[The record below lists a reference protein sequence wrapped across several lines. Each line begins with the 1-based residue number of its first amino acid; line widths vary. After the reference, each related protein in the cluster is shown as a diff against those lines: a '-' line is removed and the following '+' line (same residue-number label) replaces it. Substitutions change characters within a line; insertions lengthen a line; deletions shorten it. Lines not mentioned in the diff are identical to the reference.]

1 MTWYDTFADD
11 EQKSVEELQRKGITG
26 KPTVQKE
33 VGIFDGAISSPFRG
47 MAIGLN
53 KVGDAISAPI
63 DAVVDR
69 VSYSLKDVSTNEF
82 IEPYEEFKA
91 KREKARDNLVYGAI
105 ADLEDKDNTGIVG
118 NIGVGVGDYLWRGAL
133 GVATGGTL
141 GAATLTG
148 GSTGNYVYTDLTRKG
163 VDENTAL
170 KVAGVNAVGD
180 AIGTALPIGYGFKGS
195 GGLVADA
202 ALSVGGATG
211 LNTGMQYASEQ
222 LLKSNGYDKQ
232 AKQYEVT
239 GESVA
244 TDLLINSLM
253 FGGARYLGSRQNKL
267 DQDVDAEIN
276 QLNSDDIETRN
287 DQITD
292 ALVRNSFEFEDTTLP
307 VKTTDPVQQNKHYQ
321 NLDVA
326 TEQILKGQ
334 PVSVPN
340 TVQGEPRRNT
350 IDYATSSLPTN
361 AKQIAL
367 RAKQDGID
375 PSVALTISH
384 IETGGKFNHTAQPP
398 IGKDGKRLS
407 SAYGLFQV
415 LDDTWKNLGGKDKNS
430 VDEQIRIGLKHI
442 KQANNYIRKNL
453 GRDPVAHEQY
463 LGHLLGPGGAVKV
476 LKADPNRPL
485 IDVVRSYDAKN
496 ANAIVK
502 NNGMSGMTVGEAINK
517 WRNKWNQLS
526 SRYGGETSTAYGM
539 DGSSYDFAYEVKDW
553 TDLVA
558 SNDQLY
564 GVNPLYPSELQ
575 PRDRTREA
583 SRQQIERMADDL
595 KPELLGESPMLSNG
609 APIIGPDNVV
619 ESGNGRTLA
628 IGRAYDNGR
637 ADAYREFVQNWANS
651 RGMDISGLNQPV
663 LVRTRLSD
671 VDRVAFSRLA
681 NESDV
686 AQFSATERAMS
697 DVDRLP
703 DSTLLKINN
712 DGSINIDGSMD
723 YVRSFVDQ
731 LPQSERGSVI
741 TSDGRLSQ
749 EGKRRI
755 ESAIVQRAYGDS
767 NLVTRLSENL
777 DDDSKNVLNALLRAA
792 PQLSQLNDLVKQGG
806 RFENTISQDLAQAA
820 QKLTDLK
827 ANGLQ
832 VRDYLNQGQ
841 LIDDGLSDGARRFLE
856 VFDNNRK
863 SAKAISESINSEIQA
878 IENMGDPRQGSLFG
892 ETPEEQAALDVIF
905 SNPDQP
911 IAVSRINSMGEPEEF
926 TMTLRDYH
934 AELEAEIKQS
944 EQDILAAQTAL
955 NCALQFGAA

>member
-1 MTWYDTFADD
+1 
-11 EQKSVEELQRKGITG
+11 
-26 KPTVQKE
+26 
-33 VGIFDGAISSPFRG
+33 AISSPFRG

-91 KREKARDNLVYGAI
+91 KREKARDNLVYGTI

-180 AIGTALPIGYGFKGS
+180 AIGTALPISYGFKGT

-211 LNTGMQYASEQ
+211 LNTGMQYTSEQ

-253 FGGARYLGSRQNKL
+253 FGGARYLGSRQNQL

-276 QLNSDDIETRN
+276 QLNSDDFETRN
-287 DQITD
+287 DALND
-292 ALVRNSFEFEDTTLP
+292 ALVKNSFEFEDTTLP
-307 VKTTDPVQQNKHYQ
+307 VQTTDPVQQNKHYQ
-321 NLDVA
+321 NLDAA

-340 TVQGEPRRNT
+340 TVDRGNIDIAPSEYKTIRYDDPRLDAVLERK
-350 IDYATSSLPTN
+350 ATSMNMSWAIPL
-361 AKQIAL
+361 L
-367 RAKQDGID
+367 
-375 PSVALTISH
+375 
-384 IETGGKFNHTAQPP
+384 
-398 IGKDGKRLS
+398 
-407 SAYGLFQV
+407 
-415 LDDTWKNLGGKDKNS
+415 
-430 VDEQIRIGLKHI
+430 
-442 KQANNYIRKNL
+442 QAIRK
-453 GRDPVAHEQY
+453 
-463 LGHLLGPGGAVKV
+463 
-476 LKADPNRPL
+476 
-485 IDVVRSYDAKN
+485 
-496 ANAIVK
+496 
-502 NNGMSGMTVGEAINK
+502 
-517 WRNKWNQLS
+517 
-526 SRYGGETSTAYGM
+526 GGERSHNWQVSPKGAKSIMQIMPDTQKGLERNSGKKFDINNPSDATEMALLLVKEISETYKTKDPKVIAAHYNGGFKNGKAMQKAGKPVSDETIKYVNNISNYLQNNNRSVAYGM

-595 KPELLGESPMLSNG
+595 KPELLGESYKLSDG

-806 RFENTISQDLAQAA
+806 RFENSISQDLAQAA

-863 SAKAISESINSEIQA
+863 SAKAISEAINSEIQA

-892 ETPEEQAALDVIF
+892 ETPEEKAALDVIF

-955 NCALQFGAA
+955 NCALQFGN

>member
-1 MTWYDTFADD
+1 MSNWLSDLSSENQQDFEKLNSQGLQHPDTRPN
-11 EQKSVEELQRKGITG
+11 EPGV
-26 KPTVQKE
+26 
-33 VGIFDGAISSPFRG
+33 FDGAISSPFRG

-91 KREKARDNLVYGAI
+91 KREKARDNLVYGTI

-118 NIGVGVGDYLWRGAL
+118 NIGVGIGDYLWRGAL

-476 LKADPNRPL
+476 LKADPSRPL

-496 ANAIVK
+496 ADAIVK

-539 DGSSYDFAYEVKDW
+539 DGSIYDFVYEVKDW

-583 SRQQIERMADDL
+583 SRQQIERMADNL
-595 KPELLGESPMLSNG
+595 KPELLGESYKLSDG

-671 VDRVAFSRLA
+671 VDRVAFARLA

-863 SAKAISESINSEIQA
+863 SAKAISESINSEIQT

-892 ETPEEQAALDVIF
+892 ETPEEQAA
-905 SNPDQP
+905 
-911 IAVSRINSMGEPEEF
+911 
-926 TMTLRDYH
+926 
-934 AELEAEIKQS
+934 
-944 EQDILAAQTAL
+944 
-955 NCALQFGAA
+955 

>member
-1 MTWYDTFADD
+1 MSWYDTFADD
-11 EQKSVEELQRKGITG
+11 EQKSVEELQSKGITG
-26 KPTVQKE
+26 KRTVQDE
-33 VGIFDGAISSPFRG
+33 VGIFDGAITSPFRG
-47 MAIGLN
+47 MAVGLN

-82 IEPYEEFKA
+82 IEPYEEYKA

-105 ADLEDKDNTGIVG
+105 DKLEDKDNTGVVG
-118 NIGVGVGDYLWRGAL
+118 RFGVGAGDYLWRGAL
-133 GVATGGTL
+133 GAATGGTL

-148 GSTGNYVYTDLTRKG
+148 GSTGNYIYTDLTRKG

-170 KVAGVNAVGD
+170 QVAGVNAVGD
-180 AIGTALPIGYGFKGS
+180 AIGTALPMSYGFRGT
-195 GGLVADA
+195 GGLVGDA
-202 ALSVGGATG
+202 ALSVGGATV
-211 LNTGMQYASEQ
+211 LNTGVQYTSNQ
-222 LLKSNGYDKQ
+222 ILKAAGNEKE
-232 AKQYEVT
+232 AKQFEVT

-244 TDLLINSLM
+244 TDLALNALL
-253 FGGARYLGSRQNKL
+253 FGGARYLGSRQNQL

-276 QLNSDDIETRN
+276 QLNADDIETRN
-287 DQITD
+287 DQINDT
-292 ALVRNSFEFEDTTLP
+292 LVKNSFEFEDTTLP
-307 VKTTDPVQQNKHYQ
+307 VRTTDPVQQNKHYQ
-321 NLDVA
+321 NLDAA
-326 TEQILKGQ
+326 TDQILKGQ
-334 PVSVPN
+334 TVSVPN
-340 TVQGEPRRNT
+340 TVQGEARKAT
-350 IDYATSSLPTN
+350 FDYANSSLPTN

-367 RAKQDGID
+367 RAKQDGVD
-375 PSVALTISH
+375 PSIALTISH
-384 IETGGKFNHTAQPP
+384 IETGGKFSHTAKNPT
-398 IGKDGKRLS
+398 S

-415 LDDTWKNLGGKDKNS
+415 LDDSWKNLGGKDKNNI
-430 VDEQIRIGLKHI
+430 DEQIRIGLKHI
-442 KQANNYIRKNL
+442 KQANSYIRKSL
-453 GRDPVAHEQY
+453 GREPVAHEQY

-476 LKADPNRPL
+476 LEADPNRPL
-485 IDVVRSYDAKN
+485 IDVVRSYDSKN

-502 NNGMSGMTVGEAINK
+502 NNGMSGMTVGQAINK

-526 SRYGGETSTAYGM
+526 SRYGEPSTAYGM

-553 TDLVA
+553 ADLVA
-558 SNDQLY
+558 SNDRLY

-595 KPELLGESPMLSNG
+595 KPELLGESYKLSDG

-628 IGRAYDNGR
+628 IGRAYENGR
-637 ADAYREFVQNWANS
+637 AEAYRDFIQNWANE

-686 AQFSATERAMS
+686 AQFSATERALS
-697 DVDRLP
+697 DADRLP
-703 DSTLLKINN
+703 DSTLLKINS
-712 DGSINIDGSMD
+712 DGAINIDGSMD
-723 YVRSFVDQ
+723 YIRSFVDQ

-863 SAKAISESINSEIQA
+863 SAKAIGESISSEIQSV
-878 IENMGDPRQGSLFG
+878 ENMGDPRQGSLFG
-892 ETPEEQAALDVIF
+892 ETPEEKAALDVIF

-955 NCALQFGAA
+955 NCALQFG

>member
-91 KREKARDNLVYGAI
+91 KREKARDNLVYGTI

-118 NIGVGVGDYLWRGAL
+118 NIGVGIGDYLWRGAL
-133 GVATGGTL
+133 GVTTGGTL

-222 LLKSNGYDKQ
+222 LLKSKGYDKQ

-253 FGGARYLGSRQNKL
+253 FGGARYLGSRQNQL

-276 QLNSDDIETRN
+276 QLNSDDFETRN
-287 DQITD
+287 DALND
-292 ALVRNSFEFEDTTLP
+292 ALVKNSFEFEDTTLP
-307 VKTTDPVQQNKHYQ
+307 VQTTDPVQQNKHYQ

-340 TVQGEPRRNT
+340 TVDRGNIDIAPSEYKTIRYDDPRLDAVLERK
-350 IDYATSSLPTN
+350 ATSMNMSWAIPL
-361 AKQIAL
+361 L
-367 RAKQDGID
+367 
-375 PSVALTISH
+375 
-384 IETGGKFNHTAQPP
+384 
-398 IGKDGKRLS
+398 
-407 SAYGLFQV
+407 
-415 LDDTWKNLGGKDKNS
+415 
-430 VDEQIRIGLKHI
+430 
-442 KQANNYIRKNL
+442 QAIRK
-453 GRDPVAHEQY
+453 
-463 LGHLLGPGGAVKV
+463 
-476 LKADPNRPL
+476 
-485 IDVVRSYDAKN
+485 
-496 ANAIVK
+496 
-502 NNGMSGMTVGEAINK
+502 
-517 WRNKWNQLS
+517 
-526 SRYGGETSTAYGM
+526 GGERSHNWQVSPKGAKSIMQIMPDTQKGLERNSGKKFDINNPSDATEMALLLVKEISETYKTKDPKVIAAHYNGGFKNGKAMQKAGKPVSDETIKYVNNISNYLQNNNRSVAYGM

-595 KPELLGESPMLSNG
+595 KPELLGESYKLSDG

-686 AQFSATERAMS
+686 AQFSATERALS

-723 YVRSFVDQ
+723 YIRSFVDQ

-755 ESAIVQRAYGDS
+755 ESAIAQRAYGDS

-863 SAKAISESINSEIQA
+863 SAKAISEAINSEIQA

-892 ETPEEQAALDVIF
+892 ETPEEKAALNVIF

-911 IAVSRINSMGEPEEF
+911 IAVSRINSKGEPEEF

-955 NCALQFGAA
+955 NCALQFGN

>member
-1 MTWYDTFADD
+1 MSWYDTFADD
-11 EQKSVEELQRKGITG
+11 EQKSVEELQRQGITG

-47 MAIGLN
+47 AAIGLN
-53 KVGDAISAPI
+53 KVGDALSAPI

-82 IEPYEEFKA
+82 IEPYEEYKA
-91 KREKARDNLVYGAI
+91 KREKARDNLVYGTI
-105 ADLEDKDNTGIVG
+105 DKLEDKENTGVVG
-118 NIGVGVGDYLWRGAL
+118 RFGVGAGDYLWRGAL

-141 GAATLTG
+141 GVATLTG
-148 GSTGNYVYTDLTRKG
+148 GSTGNFVYTDLTRKG

-170 KVAGVNAVGD
+170 QVAGVNAIGD
-180 AIGTALPIGYGFKGS
+180 AVGTALPIGYGFKGA
-195 GGLVADA
+195 GGLVGDA
-202 ALSVGGATG
+202 ALSIGGATG

-222 LLKSNGYDKQ
+222 ILKSEGYDKQ

-239 GESVA
+239 GESIA
-244 TDLLINSLM
+244 TDLALNALM

-267 DQDVDAEIN
+267 DQDIDTEIN
-276 QLNSDDIETRN
+276 QLNADDFEARN
-287 DQITD
+287 DAINDT
-292 ALVRNSFEFEDTTLP
+292 LVKNSFEFEDTTLP
-307 VKTTDPVQQNKHYQ
+307 VRTTDPVQQNNHYQ
-321 NLDVA
+321 NLDAA
-326 TEQILKGQ
+326 TDQILKGQ
-334 PVSVPN
+334 TVSVPSK
-340 TVQGEPRRNT
+340 VQGEARKT
-350 IDYATSSLPTN
+350 TFDYANSSLPTN

-367 RAKQDGID
+367 RAKQDGVD

-384 IETGGKFNHTAQPP
+384 IETGGKFSHTAKNPT
-398 IGKDGKRLS
+398 S

-415 LDDTWKNLGGKDKNS
+415 LDDSWKNLGGKDRNN

-442 KQANNYIRKNL
+442 KQANSYIRKNL
-453 GRDPVAHEQY
+453 GREPVAHEQY

-476 LKADPNRPL
+476 LKSDPNQPL
-485 IDVVRSYDAKN
+485 IDVVRSYDKKN
-496 ANAIVK
+496 ADAIVK
-502 NNGMSGMTVGEAINK
+502 NNGMAGMTVGQAINK

-526 SRYGGETSTAYGM
+526 SRYGEASSAYGM

-553 TDLVA
+553 GDLIA
-558 SNDQLY
+558 SNDRLY

-595 KPELLGESPMLSNG
+595 KPELLGESYKLSDG
-609 APIIGPDNVV
+609 APIIGPDNIV

-628 IGRAYDNGR
+628 IGRAYENGR
-637 ADAYREFVQNWANS
+637 ASAYQDFVNNWANQ
-651 RGMDISGLNQPV
+651 RGMDITGMKQPV

-671 VDRVAFSRLA
+671 VDRVQFARLA

-697 DVDRLP
+697 DSDRLP
-703 DSTLLKINN
+703 DSTLLKINS

-741 TSDGRLSQ
+741 TGDGRLSQ
-749 EGKRRI
+749 EGRRRI

-806 RFENTISQDLAQAA
+806 RFENSISKDLAQAA
-820 QKLTDLK
+820 QKLSDIK
-827 ANGLQ
+827 ANGQ
-832 VRDYLNQGQ
+832 TVRDYLDQGQ

-863 SAKAISESINSEIQA
+863 SAKAIGESISSEIQT
-878 IENMGDPRQGSLFG
+878 IESMGDPRQGSLFG
-892 ETPEEQAALDVIF
+892 DTPEGQAALDVIF

-911 IAVSRINSMGEPEEF
+911 IAVNRINSLGEPEEF

-934 AELEAEIKQS
+934 AELEAEIKQADM
-944 EQDILAAQTAL
+944 DILATQTAL
-955 NCALQFGAA
+955 NCALQFG

>member
-1 MTWYDTFADD
+1 MSNWLSDLSSENQQDFEKLNSQGLQHPDTRPNDPG
-11 EQKSVEELQRKGITG
+11 V
-26 KPTVQKE
+26 
-33 VGIFDGAISSPFRG
+33 FDGAISSPFRG

-91 KREKARDNLVYGAI
+91 KREKARDNLVYGTI

-133 GVATGGTL
+133 GVATSGTL

-180 AIGTALPIGYGFKGS
+180 AVGTALPISYGFKGS

-202 ALSVGGATG
+202 TLSVGGATG

-222 LLKSNGYDKQ
+222 ILKSKGYDKQ

-287 DQITD
+287 DQVND

-307 VKTTDPVQQNKHYQ
+307 VQTTDPVQQNKHYQ
-321 NLDVA
+321 NLDAA

-340 TVQGEPRRNT
+340 TVARGNIDIAPSEFKTIRYDDPRLDAVLERK
-350 IDYATSSLPTN
+350 ATSMNMSWAIPL
-361 AKQIAL
+361 L
-367 RAKQDGID
+367 
-375 PSVALTISH
+375 
-384 IETGGKFNHTAQPP
+384 
-398 IGKDGKRLS
+398 
-407 SAYGLFQV
+407 
-415 LDDTWKNLGGKDKNS
+415 
-430 VDEQIRIGLKHI
+430 
-442 KQANNYIRKNL
+442 QAIRK
-453 GRDPVAHEQY
+453 
-463 LGHLLGPGGAVKV
+463 
-476 LKADPNRPL
+476 
-485 IDVVRSYDAKN
+485 
-496 ANAIVK
+496 
-502 NNGMSGMTVGEAINK
+502 
-517 WRNKWNQLS
+517 
-526 SRYGGETSTAYGM
+526 GGERSHNWQVSPKGAKSIMQIMPDTQKGLERNSGKKFDINNPSDATEMALLLVKEISDTYKTKDPKVIAAHYNGGFKNGKAMQNTGKPVSDETIKYVNNISNYLQNNNRSVAYGM

-553 TDLVA
+553 ADLVA

-651 RGMDISGLNQPV
+651 RGMDISDLNQPV

-892 ETPEEQAALDVIF
+892 ETPEEKAALDVIF

-955 NCALQFGAA
+955 NCALQFG

>member
-1 MTWYDTFADD
+1 MSNWLSDLSSETQQDFEKLNSQGLQHPDTRPN
-11 EQKSVEELQRKGITG
+11 EPGV
-26 KPTVQKE
+26 
-33 VGIFDGAISSPFRG
+33 FDGAISSPFRG

-91 KREKARDNLVYGAI
+91 KREKARDNLVYGTI

-118 NIGVGVGDYLWRGAL
+118 NIGVGIGDYLWRGAL

-180 AIGTALPIGYGFKGS
+180 AVGTALPISYGFKGS

-222 LLKSNGYDKQ
+222 LLKSKGYDKQ

-276 QLNSDDIETRN
+276 QLNSDDFETRN
-287 DQITD
+287 DALND
-292 ALVRNSFEFEDTTLP
+292 ALVKNSFEFEDTTLP
-307 VKTTDPVQQNKHYQ
+307 VRTTDPVQQNKHYQ
-321 NLDVA
+321 NLDAA

-340 TVQGEPRRNT
+340 TVARGNIDIAPSEFKTIRYDDPRLDAVLET
-350 IDYATSSLPTN
+350 KASSMNMSWAIPL
-361 AKQIAL
+361 L
-367 RAKQDGID
+367 
-375 PSVALTISH
+375 
-384 IETGGKFNHTAQPP
+384 
-398 IGKDGKRLS
+398 
-407 SAYGLFQV
+407 
-415 LDDTWKNLGGKDKNS
+415 
-430 VDEQIRIGLKHI
+430 
-442 KQANNYIRKNL
+442 QAIRK
-453 GRDPVAHEQY
+453 
-463 LGHLLGPGGAVKV
+463 
-476 LKADPNRPL
+476 
-485 IDVVRSYDAKN
+485 
-496 ANAIVK
+496 
-502 NNGMSGMTVGEAINK
+502 
-517 WRNKWNQLS
+517 
-526 SRYGGETSTAYGM
+526 GGERSHNWQVSPKGAKSIMQIMPDTQKGLERNSGKKFDINNPSDATEMALLLVKEISDTYKTKDPKVIAAHYNGGFKNGKAMQNTGKPVSDETIKYVNNISNYLQNNNRSVAYGM
-539 DGSSYDFAYEVKDW
+539 DGSSYDFAYEVKDRA
-553 TDLVA
+553 DLVA
-558 SNDQLY
+558 SNDRLY
-564 GVNPLYPSELQ
+564 SVNPLYPSELQ

-595 KPELLGESPMLSNG
+595 KPELLGESYKLSDG

-686 AQFSATERAMS
+686 AQFSATERAMN

-892 ETPEEQAALDVIF
+892 ETTEEKAALNVIF

-955 NCALQFGAA
+955 NCALQFG

>member
-1 MTWYDTFADD
+1 MSNWLSDLSSETQQDFEKTNSQGLQHPDTRPN
-11 EQKSVEELQRKGITG
+11 EPGV
-26 KPTVQKE
+26 
-33 VGIFDGAISSPFRG
+33 FDGAISSPFRG
-47 MAIGLN
+47 MAVGLN
-53 KVGDAISAPI
+53 KVGDVLSTPI

-91 KREKARDNLVYGAI
+91 KREKARDNLVYGTI

-118 NIGVGVGDYLWRGAL
+118 NIGVGIGDYLWRGAL
-133 GVATGGTL
+133 GVATSGTL

-180 AIGTALPIGYGFKGS
+180 AIGTALPIGYGFKGT

-211 LNTGMQYASEQ
+211 LNTGMQYASER

-276 QLNSDDIETRN
+276 QLNADDIETRN
-287 DQITD
+287 DQINDT
-292 ALVRNSFEFEDTTLP
+292 LVRNSFEFEDTTLP
-307 VKTTDPVQQNKHYQ
+307 VRTTDPVQQNKHYQ
-321 NLDVA
+321 NLDAA
-326 TEQILKGQ
+326 TDQILKGQ
-334 PVSVPN
+334 TVSVPN
-340 TVQGEPRRNT
+340 TVQGEARKAT
-350 IDYATSSLPTN
+350 FDYANSSLPTN

-367 RAKQDGID
+367 RAKQDGVD

-384 IETGGKFNHTAQPP
+384 IETGGRFSHTAKNPT
-398 IGKDGKRLS
+398 S

-415 LDDTWKNLGGKDKNS
+415 LDDSWKNLGGKDRNN

-442 KQANNYIRKNL
+442 KQANNYIRKSL
-453 GRDPVAHEQY
+453 GREPVAHEQY

-476 LKADPNRPL
+476 LEADPNRPL
-485 IDVVRSYDAKN
+485 IDVVRSYDSKN

-502 NNGMSGMTVGEAINK
+502 NNGMSGMTVGQAINK

-526 SRYGGETSTAYGM
+526 SRYGEPSTAYGM

-553 TDLVA
+553 ADLVA
-558 SNDQLY
+558 SNDRLY

-583 SRQQIERMADDL
+583 SRQQIERIADDL
-595 KPELLGESPMLSNG
+595 KPELLGESYKLSDG

-628 IGRAYDNGR
+628 IGRAYENGR
-637 ADAYREFVQNWANS
+637 AEAYRDFIQNWANE

-686 AQFSATERAMS
+686 AQFSATERALS
-697 DVDRLP
+697 DADRLP
-703 DSTLLKINN
+703 DSTLLKINS
-712 DGSINIDGSMD
+712 DGAINIDGSMD
-723 YVRSFVDQ
+723 YIRSFVDQ

-806 RFENTISQDLAQAA
+806 RFENSISKDLAQAA
-820 QKLTDLK
+820 QKLTDIK
-827 ANGLQ
+827 ANGQQ
-832 VRDYLNQGQ
+832 VRDYLDQGQ

-863 SAKAISESINSEIQA
+863 SAKAIGESISSEIQSV
-878 IENMGDPRQGSLFG
+878 ENMGDPRQGSLFG

-911 IAVSRINSMGEPEEF
+911 IAVSRINSLGEPEEF
-926 TMTLRDYH
+926 TMKLRDYH

-944 EQDILAAQTAL
+944 ELDILAAQTAL
-955 NCALQFGAA
+955 NCALQFG

>member
-1 MTWYDTFADD
+1 MSNWLSDLSSENQQDFEKLNSQGLQHPDTRPN
-11 EQKSVEELQRKGITG
+11 EPGV
-26 KPTVQKE
+26 
-33 VGIFDGAISSPFRG
+33 FDGAISSPFRG

-91 KREKARDNLVYGAI
+91 KREKARDNLVYGTI

-133 GVATGGTL
+133 GVASGGTL

-180 AIGTALPIGYGFKGS
+180 AIGTALPISYGFKGS

-202 ALSVGGATG
+202 TLSVGGATG
-211 LNTGMQYASEQ
+211 LTTGMQYASGEI
-222 LLKSNGYDKQ
+222 LKSEGYDKQ
-232 AKQYEVT
+232 AKQFEIT
-239 GESVA
+239 GETLA
-244 TDLLINSLM
+244 TDVILNSLM
-253 FGGARYLGSRQNKL
+253 FGGARYLRSRQSQL
-267 DQDVDAEIN
+267 DEEIDTEIN

-287 DQITD
+287 DQIND
-292 ALVRNSFEFEDTTLP
+292 ALIRNSFEFEDTTLP
-307 VKTTDPVQQNKHYQ
+307 VQTTDPVQQNKHYQ
-321 NLDVA
+321 NLDAA

-340 TVQGEPRRNT
+340 TVARGNIDIAPSEFKTIRYDDPRLDAVLERK
-350 IDYATSSLPTN
+350 ATSMNMSWAIPL
-361 AKQIAL
+361 L
-367 RAKQDGID
+367 
-375 PSVALTISH
+375 
-384 IETGGKFNHTAQPP
+384 
-398 IGKDGKRLS
+398 
-407 SAYGLFQV
+407 
-415 LDDTWKNLGGKDKNS
+415 
-430 VDEQIRIGLKHI
+430 
-442 KQANNYIRKNL
+442 QAIRK
-453 GRDPVAHEQY
+453 
-463 LGHLLGPGGAVKV
+463 
-476 LKADPNRPL
+476 
-485 IDVVRSYDAKN
+485 
-496 ANAIVK
+496 
-502 NNGMSGMTVGEAINK
+502 
-517 WRNKWNQLS
+517 
-526 SRYGGETSTAYGM
+526 GGERSHNWQVSPKGAKSIMQIMPDTQKGLERNSGKKFDINNPSDATEMALLLVKEISETYKTKDPKVIAAHYNGGFKNGKAMQKAGKPVSDETIKYVNNISNYLQNNNRSVAYGM

-595 KPELLGESPMLSNG
+595 KPELLGESYKLSDG

-806 RFENTISQDLAQAA
+806 RFENSISQDLAQAA

-892 ETPEEQAALDVIF
+892 ETPEEKAALDVIF

-944 EQDILAAQTAL
+944 ELDILAAQTAL
-955 NCALQFGAA
+955 NCALQFG

>member
-1 MTWYDTFADD
+1 MSNWLSDISSNTQQDFEKTNSQGLQHPDTRPN
-11 EQKSVEELQRKGITG
+11 EPGV
-26 KPTVQKE
+26 
-33 VGIFDGAISSPFRG
+33 FDGAISSPFRG

-53 KVGDAISAPI
+53 KVGDAISTPI

-91 KREKARDNLVYGAI
+91 KREKARDNLVYGTI

-118 NIGVGVGDYLWRGAL
+118 NIGVGIGDYLWRGAL

-180 AIGTALPIGYGFKGS
+180 AVGTALPISYGFKGS

-202 ALSVGGATG
+202 TLSVGGATG

-222 LLKSNGYDKQ
+222 LLKSKGYDKQ

-253 FGGARYLGSRQNKL
+253 FGGARYLGSRQNQL

-276 QLNSDDIETRN
+276 QLNSDDFETRN
-287 DQITD
+287 DALND
-292 ALVRNSFEFEDTTLP
+292 ALVKNSFEFEDTTLP
-307 VKTTDPVQQNKHYQ
+307 VRTTDPVQQNKHYQ
-321 NLDVA
+321 NLDAA

-340 TVQGEPRRNT
+340 TVARGNIDIAPSEFKTIRYDDPRLDAVLET
-350 IDYATSSLPTN
+350 KASSMNMSWAIPL
-361 AKQIAL
+361 L
-367 RAKQDGID
+367 
-375 PSVALTISH
+375 
-384 IETGGKFNHTAQPP
+384 
-398 IGKDGKRLS
+398 
-407 SAYGLFQV
+407 
-415 LDDTWKNLGGKDKNS
+415 
-430 VDEQIRIGLKHI
+430 
-442 KQANNYIRKNL
+442 QAIRK
-453 GRDPVAHEQY
+453 
-463 LGHLLGPGGAVKV
+463 
-476 LKADPNRPL
+476 
-485 IDVVRSYDAKN
+485 
-496 ANAIVK
+496 
-502 NNGMSGMTVGEAINK
+502 
-517 WRNKWNQLS
+517 
-526 SRYGGETSTAYGM
+526 GGERSHNWQVSPKGAKSIMQIMPDTQKGLERNSGKKFDINNPSDATEMALLLVKEISDTYKTKDPKVIAAHYNGGFKNGKAMQNTGKPVSDETIKYVNNISNYLQNNNRSVAYGM
-539 DGSSYDFAYEVKDW
+539 DGSSYDFAYEVKDRA
-553 TDLVA
+553 DLVA
-558 SNDQLY
+558 SNDRLY

-595 KPELLGESPMLSNG
+595 KPELLGESYKLSDG

-686 AQFSATERAMS
+686 AQFSATERAIN

-892 ETPEEQAALDVIF
+892 ETTEEKAALNVIF

-955 NCALQFGAA
+955 NCALQFG

>member
-1 MTWYDTFADD
+1 MSWYDTFADD
-11 EQKSVEELQRKGITG
+11 EQKSVEELQSKGITG
-26 KPTVQKE
+26 KPTVKNE
-33 VGIFDGAISSPFRG
+33 VGIFDGAITSPFRG
-47 MAIGLN
+47 MAVGLN

-82 IEPYEEFKA
+82 IEPYEEYKA

-105 ADLEDKDNTGIVG
+105 DKLEDKDNTGVVG
-118 NIGVGVGDYLWRGAL
+118 RFGVGAGDYLWRGAL
-133 GVATGGTL
+133 GAATGGTL

-148 GSTGNYVYTDLTRKG
+148 GSTGNYIYTDLTRKG

-170 KVAGVNAVGD
+170 QVAGVNAVGD
-180 AIGTALPIGYGFKGS
+180 AIGTALPMSYGFRGT
-195 GGLVADA
+195 GGLVGDA
-202 ALSVGGATG
+202 ALSVGGATA
-211 LNTGMQYASEQ
+211 LNTGVQYTSNQ
-222 LLKSNGYDKQ
+222 ILKAAGNEKE
-232 AKQYEVT
+232 AKQFEVT

-244 TDLLINSLM
+244 TDLALNALL
-253 FGGARYLGSRQNKL
+253 FGGARYLGSRQNQL
-267 DQDVDAEIN
+267 DKDVDAEIN
-276 QLNSDDIETRN
+276 QLNADDFETRN
-287 DQITD
+287 DQINDT
-292 ALVRNSFEFEDTTLP
+292 LVRNSFEFEDTTLP
-307 VKTTDPVQQNKHYQ
+307 VRTTDPVQQNKHYQ
-321 NLDVA
+321 NLDAA
-326 TEQILKGQ
+326 TDQLLKGQ
-334 PVSVPN
+334 TVSVPN
-340 TVQGEPRRNT
+340 TVQGEARKAT
-350 IDYATSSLPTN
+350 FDYTNSSFPTN

-367 RAKQDGID
+367 RAKQDGVD

-384 IETGGKFNHTAQPP
+384 IETGGKFSHTAKNPT
-398 IGKDGKRLS
+398 S

-415 LDDTWKNLGGKDKNS
+415 LDDSWKNLGGKDRNN
-430 VDEQIRIGLKHI
+430 VEEQIRIGLKHI
-442 KQANNYIRKNL
+442 KQANSYIRKSL
-453 GRDPVAHEQY
+453 GREPVAHEQY

-476 LKADPNRPL
+476 LEADPSRPL
-485 IDVVRSYDAKN
+485 IDVVRSYDSKN

-502 NNGMSGMTVGEAINK
+502 NNGMSGMTVGQAINK

-526 SRYGGETSTAYGM
+526 SRYGEPSTAYGM

-553 TDLVA
+553 ADLVA
-558 SNDQLY
+558 SNDRLY

-595 KPELLGESPMLSNG
+595 KPELLGESYKLSDG

-628 IGRAYDNGR
+628 IGRAYENGR
-637 ADAYREFVQNWANS
+637 AEAYRDFIQNWANE

-686 AQFSATERAMS
+686 AQFSATERALS
-697 DVDRLP
+697 DADRLP
-703 DSTLLKINN
+703 DSTLLKINS
-712 DGSINIDGSMD
+712 DGAINIDGSMD
-723 YVRSFVDQ
+723 YIRSFVDQ

-741 TSDGRLSQ
+741 TGDGRLSQ

-806 RFENTISQDLAQAA
+806 RFENSISKDLAQAA
-820 QKLTDLK
+820 QKLSDIK
-827 ANGLQ
+827 ANGQQ
-832 VRDYLNQGQ
+832 VRDYLDQGQ

-863 SAKAISESINSEIQA
+863 SAKAIGESISAEIQSV
-878 IENMGDPRQGSLFG
+878 ENMGDPRQGSLFS

-911 IAVSRINSMGEPEEF
+911 IAVNRINSMGEPEEF

-944 EQDILAAQTAL
+944 ELDILAAQTAL
-955 NCALQFGAA
+955 NCALQFG

>member
-91 KREKARDNLVYGAI
+91 KREKARDNLVYGTI

-180 AIGTALPIGYGFKGS
+180 AVGTALPIGYGFKGS

-222 LLKSNGYDKQ
+222 LLKSKGYDKQ

-253 FGGARYLGSRQNKL
+253 FGGARYLGSRQNQL

-276 QLNSDDIETRN
+276 QLNSDDFETRN
-287 DQITD
+287 DALND
-292 ALVRNSFEFEDTTLP
+292 ALVKNSFEFEDTTLP
-307 VKTTDPVQQNKHYQ
+307 VRTTDPVQQNKHYQ
-321 NLDVA
+321 NLDAA
-326 TEQILKGQ
+326 TDQILKGQ
-334 PVSVPN
+334 TVSVPN
-340 TVQGEPRRNT
+340 TVVRGNIDIAPSEFKTIRYDDPRLDAVLET
-350 IDYATSSLPTN
+350 KASSMNMSWAIPL
-361 AKQIAL
+361 L
-367 RAKQDGID
+367 
-375 PSVALTISH
+375 
-384 IETGGKFNHTAQPP
+384 
-398 IGKDGKRLS
+398 
-407 SAYGLFQV
+407 
-415 LDDTWKNLGGKDKNS
+415 
-430 VDEQIRIGLKHI
+430 
-442 KQANNYIRKNL
+442 QAIRK
-453 GRDPVAHEQY
+453 
-463 LGHLLGPGGAVKV
+463 
-476 LKADPNRPL
+476 
-485 IDVVRSYDAKN
+485 
-496 ANAIVK
+496 
-502 NNGMSGMTVGEAINK
+502 
-517 WRNKWNQLS
+517 
-526 SRYGGETSTAYGM
+526 GGERSHNWQVSPKGAKSIMQIMPDTQKGLERNSGKKFDINNPSDATEMALLLVKEISDTYKTKDPKVIAAHYNGGFKNGKAMQNTGKPVSDETIKYVNNISNYLQNNNRSVAYGM
-539 DGSSYDFAYEVKDW
+539 DGSSYGFAYEVKDW
-553 TDLVA
+553 ADLVA
-558 SNDQLY
+558 SNDRLY

-595 KPELLGESPMLSNG
+595 KPELLGESYKLSDG

-686 AQFSATERAMS
+686 AQFSATERAMN

-892 ETPEEQAALDVIF
+892 ETTEEKAALNVIF

-955 NCALQFGAA
+955 NCALQFG

>member
-1 MTWYDTFADD
+1 MSNWLSDLSSENQQEF
-11 EQKSVEELQRKGITG
+11 EELNSKGLQHPDIR
-26 KPTVQKE
+26 PNE
-33 VGIFDGAISSPFRG
+33 PSAFSGAISSPFRG
-47 MAIGLN
+47 AAIGLN

-82 IEPYEEFKA
+82 IEPYEEYKA
-91 KREKARDNLVYGAI
+91 KREKSRDNLVYGTI
-105 ADLEDKDNTGIVG
+105 DKLEDKANTGVVG
-118 NIGVGVGDYLWRGAL
+118 RFGVGAGDYLFRGSL
-133 GVATGGTL
+133 GAVTGGTI
-141 GAATLTG
+141 GAVTLTG
-148 GSTGNYVYTDLTRKG
+148 GSTGNYVYTDLTRNG
-163 VDENTAL
+163 VDEDTAL

-180 AIGTALPIGYGFKGS
+180 AVGTALPIGYGFKGA
-195 GGLVADA
+195 GGLVGDA
-202 ALSVGGATG
+202 ALSIGGATG
-211 LNTGMQYASEQ
+211 LNTATQYASNQILEAA
-222 LLKSNGYDKQ
+222 GYDKQ

-244 TDLLINSLM
+244 TDLLLNALM
-253 FGGARYLGSRQNKL
+253 FGGARYLGSKQNKL
-267 DQDVDAEIN
+267 DQDVDTEIN
-276 QLNSDDIETRN
+276 QLNTDDFETRN
-287 DQITD
+287 DAINDT
-292 ALVRNSFEFEDTTLP
+292 LVKNSFEFEDTTLP
-307 VKTTDPVQQNKHYQ
+307 VRTTDPVQQNNHYK
-321 NLDVA
+321 NLDAA
-326 TEQILKGQ
+326 TDQILKGQ
-334 PVSVPN
+334 TVSVPAK
-340 TVQGEPRRNT
+340 VQGEPRKT
-350 IDYATSSLPTN
+350 TFDYANSSLPTN

-367 RAKQDGID
+367 RAKQEGVD

-384 IETGGKFNHTAQPP
+384 IETGGQFSHTAKNPT
-398 IGKDGKRLS
+398 S

-415 LDDTWKNLGGKDKNS
+415 LDDSWKNLGGKDRNN

-442 KQANNYIRKNL
+442 KQANSYIRKNL
-453 GRDPVAHEQY
+453 GREPVAHEQY

-476 LKADPNRPL
+476 LEADPNRPL

-496 ANAIVK
+496 AEAIVK
-502 NNGMSGMTVGEAINK
+502 NNGMSGMTAGEAINK

-526 SRYGGETSTAYGM
+526 SRYGEASPAYGM

-553 TDLVA
+553 GDLIA
-558 SNDQLY
+558 SNDRLY

-595 KPELLGESPMLSNG
+595 KPELLGESYKLSDG
-609 APIIGPDNVV
+609 APIIGPDNIV

-628 IGRAYDNGR
+628 IGRAYENGR
-637 ADAYREFVQNWANS
+637 ASAYQDFVNNWANQ
-651 RGMDISGLNQPV
+651 RGLDITGMKQPV

-671 VDRVAFSRLA
+671 VDRVQFARLA

-686 AQFSATERAMS
+686 AQFSATERAIGDS
-697 DVDRLP
+697 DRLP
-703 DSTLLKINN
+703 DSTLLKINS

-741 TSDGRLSQ
+741 TGGGRLSQ

-777 DDDSKNVLNALLRAA
+777 DDDSKNVLNALLRSA

-806 RFENTISQDLAQAA
+806 RFENSISKDLAQAA
-820 QKLTDLK
+820 QKLSDIK
-827 ANGLQ
+827 ANGQ
-832 VRDYLNQGQ
+832 TVRDYLDQGQ

-863 SAKAISESINSEIQA
+863 SAKAIGESISSEIQT

-892 ETPEEQAALDVIF
+892 DTPEGQAALDVIF

-911 IAVSRINSMGEPEEF
+911 IAVNRINSLGEPEEF

-934 AELEAEIKQS
+934 AELEAEIKQADM
-944 EQDILAAQTAL
+944 DILATQTAL
-955 NCALQFGAA
+955 NCALQFG

>member
-1 MTWYDTFADD
+1 MSNWLSDLSSETQQDFEKLNSQGLQHPDTRPN
-11 EQKSVEELQRKGITG
+11 EPGV
-26 KPTVQKE
+26 
-33 VGIFDGAISSPFRG
+33 FDGAISSPFRG

-53 KVGDAISAPI
+53 KAGDAISAPI

-91 KREKARDNLVYGAI
+91 KREKARDNLVYGTI

-287 DQITD
+287 DQVND

-307 VKTTDPVQQNKHYQ
+307 VQTTDPVQQNKHYQ
-321 NLDVA
+321 NLDAA

-340 TVQGEPRRNT
+340 TVARGNIDIAPSEFKTIRYDDPRLDAVLET
-350 IDYATSSLPTN
+350 KASSMNMSWAIPL
-361 AKQIAL
+361 L
-367 RAKQDGID
+367 
-375 PSVALTISH
+375 
-384 IETGGKFNHTAQPP
+384 
-398 IGKDGKRLS
+398 
-407 SAYGLFQV
+407 
-415 LDDTWKNLGGKDKNS
+415 
-430 VDEQIRIGLKHI
+430 
-442 KQANNYIRKNL
+442 QAIRK
-453 GRDPVAHEQY
+453 
-463 LGHLLGPGGAVKV
+463 
-476 LKADPNRPL
+476 
-485 IDVVRSYDAKN
+485 
-496 ANAIVK
+496 
-502 NNGMSGMTVGEAINK
+502 
-517 WRNKWNQLS
+517 
-526 SRYGGETSTAYGM
+526 GGERSHNWQVSPKGAKSIMQIMPDTQKGLERNSGKKFDINNPSDATEMALLLVKEISDTYKTKDPKVIAAHYNGGFKNGKAMQNTGKPVSDETIKYVNNISNYLQNNNRSVAYGM

-553 TDLVA
+553 ADLVA
-558 SNDQLY
+558 SNDRLY

-595 KPELLGESPMLSNG
+595 KPELLGESYKLSDG
-609 APIIGPDNVV
+609 APIIGPDNIV

-686 AQFSATERAMS
+686 AQFSATERAMN

-892 ETPEEQAALDVIF
+892 ETTEEKAALNVIF

>member
-1 MTWYDTFADD
+1 MSNWLSELSSENQQEF
-11 EQKSVEELQRKGITG
+11 EELNSKGLQHPDIR
-26 KPTVQKE
+26 PNE
-33 VGIFDGAISSPFRG
+33 PSAFSGAISSPFRG
-47 MAIGLN
+47 AAIGLN
-53 KVGDAISAPI
+53 KVGDALSAPI

-82 IEPYEEFKA
+82 IEPYEEYKA
-91 KREKARDNLVYGAI
+91 KREKARDNLVYGTI
-105 ADLEDKDNTGIVG
+105 DKLEDKENTGVVG
-118 NIGVGVGDYLWRGAL
+118 RFGVGAGDYLWRGAL

-148 GSTGNYVYTDLTRKG
+148 GSTGNFVYTDLTRKG

-170 KVAGVNAVGD
+170 QVAGVNAIGD
-180 AIGTALPIGYGFKGS
+180 AVGTALPIGYGFKGA
-195 GGLVADA
+195 GGLVGDA
-202 ALSVGGATG
+202 ALSIGGATG

-222 LLKSNGYDKQ
+222 ILKSEGYDKQ
-232 AKQYEVT
+232 AKQFEVT
-239 GESVA
+239 GESIT
-244 TDLLINSLM
+244 TDLALNALM

-267 DQDVDAEIN
+267 DQDIDTEIN
-276 QLNSDDIETRN
+276 QLNADDFETRN
-287 DQITD
+287 DAINDT
-292 ALVRNSFEFEDTTLP
+292 LVKNSFEFEDTTLP
-307 VKTTDPVQQNKHYQ
+307 VLTTDPVQKNNHYQ

-326 TEQILKGQ
+326 TDQILKGQ
-334 PVSVPN
+334 TVSVPSK
-340 TVQGEPRRNT
+340 VQGEARKT
-350 IDYATSSLPTN
+350 TFDYANSSLPTN

-367 RAKQDGID
+367 RAKQDGVD

-384 IETGGKFNHTAQPP
+384 IETGGQFSHTAKNPT
-398 IGKDGKRLS
+398 S

-415 LDDTWKNLGGKDKNS
+415 LDDSWKNLGGKDKNS

-442 KQANNYIRKNL
+442 KQANSYIRKSL
-453 GRDPVAHEQY
+453 GREPVAHEQY

-476 LKADPNRPL
+476 LEADPNRPL
-485 IDVVRSYDAKN
+485 IDVVRSYDAKD

-502 NNGMSGMTVGEAINK
+502 NNGMAGMTVGQAINK

-526 SRYGGETSTAYGM
+526 SRYGEASPAYGM

-553 TDLVA
+553 GDLIA
-558 SNDQLY
+558 SNDRLY

-595 KPELLGESPMLSNG
+595 KPELLGESYKLSDG
-609 APIIGPDNVV
+609 APIIGPDNIV

-628 IGRAYDNGR
+628 IGRAYENGR
-637 ADAYREFVQNWANS
+637 ASAYQDFVNNWANQ
-651 RGMDISGLNQPV
+651 RGMDITGMKQPV

-671 VDRVAFSRLA
+671 VDRVQFARLA

-697 DVDRLP
+697 DSDRLP
-703 DSTLLKINN
+703 DSTLLKINS

-741 TSDGRLSQ
+741 TGDGRLSQ

-820 QKLTDLK
+820 QKLSDIK
-827 ANGLQ
+827 ANGQ
-832 VRDYLNQGQ
+832 TVRDYLDQGQ

-863 SAKAISESINSEIQA
+863 SAKAISEAINNEIQA
-878 IENMGDPRQGSLFG
+878 VENMGDPRQGSLFG
-892 ETPEEQAALDVIF
+892 DTPEGQAALDVIF

-911 IAVSRINSMGEPEEF
+911 IAVSRINSLGEPEEF

-934 AELEAEIKQS
+934 AELEAEIKQADM
-944 EQDILAAQTAL
+944 DILATQTAL
-955 NCALQFGAA
+955 NCALQFG

>member
-1 MTWYDTFADD
+1 MSNWLSDLSSETQQDFEKLNSQGLQHPDTRPN
-11 EQKSVEELQRKGITG
+11 EPGV
-26 KPTVQKE
+26 
-33 VGIFDGAISSPFRG
+33 FDGAISSPFRG

-91 KREKARDNLVYGAI
+91 KREKARDNLVYGTI

-118 NIGVGVGDYLWRGAL
+118 NIGVGIGDYLWRGAL

-180 AIGTALPIGYGFKGS
+180 AVGTALPISYGFKGS

-202 ALSVGGATG
+202 TLSVGGATG

-222 LLKSNGYDKQ
+222 LLKSKGYDKQ

-253 FGGARYLGSRQNKL
+253 FGGARYLGSRQNQL
-267 DQDVDAEIN
+267 DKDVDAEIN
-276 QLNSDDIETRN
+276 QLNSDDFETRN
-287 DQITD
+287 DALND
-292 ALVRNSFEFEDTTLP
+292 ALVKNSFEFEDTTLP
-307 VKTTDPVQQNKHYQ
+307 VRTTDPVQQNKHYQ
-321 NLDVA
+321 NLDAA

-340 TVQGEPRRNT
+340 TVARGNIDIAPSEFKTIRYDDPRLDAVLET
-350 IDYATSSLPTN
+350 KASSMNMSWAIPL
-361 AKQIAL
+361 L
-367 RAKQDGID
+367 
-375 PSVALTISH
+375 
-384 IETGGKFNHTAQPP
+384 
-398 IGKDGKRLS
+398 
-407 SAYGLFQV
+407 
-415 LDDTWKNLGGKDKNS
+415 
-430 VDEQIRIGLKHI
+430 
-442 KQANNYIRKNL
+442 QAIRK
-453 GRDPVAHEQY
+453 
-463 LGHLLGPGGAVKV
+463 
-476 LKADPNRPL
+476 
-485 IDVVRSYDAKN
+485 
-496 ANAIVK
+496 
-502 NNGMSGMTVGEAINK
+502 
-517 WRNKWNQLS
+517 
-526 SRYGGETSTAYGM
+526 GGERSHNWQVSPKGAKSIMQIMPDTQKGLERNSGKKFDINNPSDATEMALLLVKEISDTYKTKDPKVIAAHYNGGFKNGKAMQNTGKPVSDETIKYVNNISNYLQNNNRSVAYGM
-539 DGSSYDFAYEVKDW
+539 DGSSYDFAYEFKDW
-553 TDLVA
+553 ADLVA
-558 SNDQLY
+558 SNDRLY

-595 KPELLGESPMLSNG
+595 KPELLGESYKLSDG

-671 VDRVAFSRLA
+671 VDRVAFARLA

-892 ETPEEQAALDVIF
+892 ETTEEKAALNVIF

-955 NCALQFGAA
+955 NCALQFG

>member
-11 EQKSVEELQRKGITG
+11 EQKSVEELQRKGNTG

-91 KREKARDNLVYGAI
+91 KREKARDNLVYGTI

-118 NIGVGVGDYLWRGAL
+118 NIGVGMGDYLWRGAL
-133 GVATGGTL
+133 GVATSGTL

-180 AIGTALPIGYGFKGS
+180 AIGTALPISYGFKGT
-195 GGLVADA
+195 GGLLGDA

-476 LKADPNRPL
+476 LKADPSRPL

-496 ANAIVK
+496 ADAIVK

-583 SRQQIERMADDL
+583 SRQQIERMADNL
-595 KPELLGESPMLSNG
+595 KPELLGESYKLSDG

-671 VDRVAFSRLA
+671 VDRVAFARLA

-863 SAKAISESINSEIQA
+863 SAKAIGESINSEIQA

-892 ETPEEQAALDVIF
+892 ETPEGQAALNVIF

-911 IAVSRINSMGEPEEF
+911 IAVNRINSMGEPEEF

>member
-63 DAVVDR
+63 DAIVDR

-91 KREKARDNLVYGAI
+91 KREKARDNLVYGTI

-118 NIGVGVGDYLWRGAL
+118 NIGVGVGDYLWRGTL
-133 GVATGGTL
+133 GVATSGTL

-180 AIGTALPIGYGFKGS
+180 AVGTALPISYGFKGT

-244 TDLLINSLM
+244 TDLLINTLM
-253 FGGARYLGSRQNKL
+253 FGGARYLGSRQNQL

-276 QLNSDDIETRN
+276 QLNADDIETRN

-307 VKTTDPVQQNKHYQ
+307 VQTTDPVQQNKHYQ
-321 NLDVA
+321 NLDAA

-340 TVQGEPRRNT
+340 TVARGNIDIAPSEFKTIRYDDPRLDAVLERK
-350 IDYATSSLPTN
+350 ATSMNMSWAIPL
-361 AKQIAL
+361 L
-367 RAKQDGID
+367 
-375 PSVALTISH
+375 
-384 IETGGKFNHTAQPP
+384 
-398 IGKDGKRLS
+398 
-407 SAYGLFQV
+407 
-415 LDDTWKNLGGKDKNS
+415 
-430 VDEQIRIGLKHI
+430 
-442 KQANNYIRKNL
+442 QAIRK
-453 GRDPVAHEQY
+453 
-463 LGHLLGPGGAVKV
+463 
-476 LKADPNRPL
+476 
-485 IDVVRSYDAKN
+485 
-496 ANAIVK
+496 
-502 NNGMSGMTVGEAINK
+502 
-517 WRNKWNQLS
+517 
-526 SRYGGETSTAYGM
+526 GGERSHNWQVSPKGAKSIMQIMPDTQKGLERNSGKKFDINNPSDATEMALLLVKEISDTYKTKDPKVIAAHYNGGFKNGKAMQNTGKPVSDETIKYVNNISNYLQNNNRSVAYGM

-553 TDLVA
+553 ADLVA

-863 SAKAISESINSEIQA
+863 SAKAISESINSEIQT

-892 ETPEEQAALDVIF
+892 ETPEEKAALDVIF

-911 IAVSRINSMGEPEEF
+911 IAVNRINSMGEPEEF

-944 EQDILAAQTAL
+944 ELDILAAQTAL
-955 NCALQFGAA
+955 NCALQFG

>member
-1 MTWYDTFADD
+1 
-11 EQKSVEELQRKGITG
+11 
-26 KPTVQKE
+26 
-33 VGIFDGAISSPFRG
+33 
-47 MAIGLN
+47 
-53 KVGDAISAPI
+53 
-63 DAVVDR
+63 
-69 VSYSLKDVSTNEF
+69 
-82 IEPYEEFKA
+82 
-91 KREKARDNLVYGAI
+91 
-105 ADLEDKDNTGIVG
+105 
-118 NIGVGVGDYLWRGAL
+118 
-133 GVATGGTL
+133 
-141 GAATLTG
+141 
-148 GSTGNYVYTDLTRKG
+148 
-163 VDENTAL
+163 
-170 KVAGVNAVGD
+170 
-180 AIGTALPIGYGFKGS
+180 
-195 GGLVADA
+195 
-202 ALSVGGATG
+202 
-211 LNTGMQYASEQ
+211 
-222 LLKSNGYDKQ
+222 
-232 AKQYEVT
+232 
-239 GESVA
+239 
-244 TDLLINSLM
+244 
-253 FGGARYLGSRQNKL
+253 
-267 DQDVDAEIN
+267 
-276 QLNSDDIETRN
+276 
-287 DQITD
+287 
-292 ALVRNSFEFEDTTLP
+292 
-307 VKTTDPVQQNKHYQ
+307 
-321 NLDVA
+321 
-326 TEQILKGQ
+326 
-334 PVSVPN
+334 
-340 TVQGEPRRNT
+340 
-350 IDYATSSLPTN
+350 
-361 AKQIAL
+361 
-367 RAKQDGID
+367 
-375 PSVALTISH
+375 
-384 IETGGKFNHTAQPP
+384 
-398 IGKDGKRLS
+398 
-407 SAYGLFQV
+407 
-415 LDDTWKNLGGKDKNS
+415 
-430 VDEQIRIGLKHI
+430 
-442 KQANNYIRKNL
+442 
-453 GRDPVAHEQY
+453 
-463 LGHLLGPGGAVKV
+463 
-476 LKADPNRPL
+476 
-485 IDVVRSYDAKN
+485 
-496 ANAIVK
+496 
-502 NNGMSGMTVGEAINK
+502 
-517 WRNKWNQLS
+517 S

-595 KPELLGESPMLSNG
+595 KPELLGESYKLSDG
-609 APIIGPDNVV
+609 APIIGPDNIV

-671 VDRVAFSRLA
+671 VDRVAFARLA

-841 LIDDGLSDGARRFLE
+841 LIGDGLSDGARRFLE

-892 ETPEEQAALDVIF
+892 GTPEEQAALDVIF

-955 NCALQFGAA
+955 NCALQFG

>member
-91 KREKARDNLVYGAI
+91 KREKARDNLVYGTI

-180 AIGTALPIGYGFKGS
+180 AVGTALPISYGFKGS

-202 ALSVGGATG
+202 TLSVGGATG

-222 LLKSNGYDKQ
+222 LLKSKGYDKQ

-253 FGGARYLGSRQNKL
+253 FGGARYLGSRQNQL

-276 QLNSDDIETRN
+276 QLNSDDFETRN
-287 DQITD
+287 DALND
-292 ALVRNSFEFEDTTLP
+292 ALVKNSFEFEDTTLP
-307 VKTTDPVQQNKHYQ
+307 VRTTDPVQQNKHYQ
-321 NLDVA
+321 NLDAA

-340 TVQGEPRRNT
+340 TVARGNIDIAPSEFKTIRYDDPRLDAVLET
-350 IDYATSSLPTN
+350 KASSMNMSWAIPL
-361 AKQIAL
+361 L
-367 RAKQDGID
+367 
-375 PSVALTISH
+375 
-384 IETGGKFNHTAQPP
+384 
-398 IGKDGKRLS
+398 
-407 SAYGLFQV
+407 
-415 LDDTWKNLGGKDKNS
+415 
-430 VDEQIRIGLKHI
+430 
-442 KQANNYIRKNL
+442 QAIRK
-453 GRDPVAHEQY
+453 
-463 LGHLLGPGGAVKV
+463 
-476 LKADPNRPL
+476 
-485 IDVVRSYDAKN
+485 
-496 ANAIVK
+496 
-502 NNGMSGMTVGEAINK
+502 
-517 WRNKWNQLS
+517 
-526 SRYGGETSTAYGM
+526 GGERSHNWQVSPKGAKSIMQIMPDTQKGLERNSGKKFDINNPSDATEMALLLVKEISDTYKTKDPKVIAAHYNGGFKNGKAMQNTGKPVSDETIKYVNNISNYLQNNNRSVAYGM
-539 DGSSYDFAYEVKDW
+539 DGSSYDFAYEVKDRA
-553 TDLVA
+553 DLVA
-558 SNDQLY
+558 SNDRLY

-595 KPELLGESPMLSNG
+595 KPELLGESYKLSDG

-863 SAKAISESINSEIQA
+863 SVKAISESINTEIQA

>member
-1 MTWYDTFADD
+1 MSNWLSDLSSENQQDFEKLNSQGLQHPDTRAN
-11 EQKSVEELQRKGITG
+11 EPGV
-26 KPTVQKE
+26 
-33 VGIFDGAISSPFRG
+33 FDGAISSPFRG

-91 KREKARDNLVYGAI
+91 KREKARDNLVYGTI

-118 NIGVGVGDYLWRGAL
+118 NIGVGLGDYLWRGAL
-133 GVATGGTL
+133 GVATSGTL

-180 AIGTALPIGYGFKGS
+180 AIGTALPISYGFKGS
-195 GGLVADA
+195 GGLVADT

-244 TDLLINSLM
+244 TDLLINTLM
-253 FGGARYLGSRQNKL
+253 FGGARYLGSRQNQL

-276 QLNSDDIETRN
+276 QLNADDIETRN

-307 VKTTDPVQQNKHYQ
+307 VQTTDPVQQNKHYQ
-321 NLDVA
+321 NLDAA

-340 TVQGEPRRNT
+340 TVARGNIDIAPSEFKTIRYDDPRLDAVLERK
-350 IDYATSSLPTN
+350 ATSMNMSWAIPL
-361 AKQIAL
+361 L
-367 RAKQDGID
+367 
-375 PSVALTISH
+375 
-384 IETGGKFNHTAQPP
+384 
-398 IGKDGKRLS
+398 
-407 SAYGLFQV
+407 
-415 LDDTWKNLGGKDKNS
+415 
-430 VDEQIRIGLKHI
+430 
-442 KQANNYIRKNL
+442 QAIRK
-453 GRDPVAHEQY
+453 
-463 LGHLLGPGGAVKV
+463 
-476 LKADPNRPL
+476 
-485 IDVVRSYDAKN
+485 
-496 ANAIVK
+496 
-502 NNGMSGMTVGEAINK
+502 
-517 WRNKWNQLS
+517 
-526 SRYGGETSTAYGM
+526 GGERSHNWQVSPKGAKSIMQIMPDTQKGLERNSGKKFDINNPSDATEMALLLVKEISDTYKTKDPKVIAAHYNGGFKNGKAMQNTGKPVSDETIKYVNNISNYLQNNNRSVAYGM

-553 TDLVA
+553 ADLVA

-777 DDDSKNVLNALLRAA
+777 DDDSKNVLSALLRAA

-863 SAKAISESINSEIQA
+863 SAKAISESINTEIQA

-955 NCALQFGAA
+955 NCALQFG

>member
-1 MTWYDTFADD
+1 MSNWLSDISSNTQQDFEKTNSQGLQHPDTRPN
-11 EQKSVEELQRKGITG
+11 EPGV
-26 KPTVQKE
+26 
-33 VGIFDGAISSPFRG
+33 FDGAISSPFRG

-91 KREKARDNLVYGAI
+91 KREKARDNLVYGTI

-118 NIGVGVGDYLWRGAL
+118 NIGVGIGDYLWRGAL

-180 AIGTALPIGYGFKGS
+180 AVGTALPISYGFKGS

-202 ALSVGGATG
+202 TLSVGGATG

-222 LLKSNGYDKQ
+222 LLKSKGYDKQ

-253 FGGARYLGSRQNKL
+253 FGGARYLGSRQNQL

-276 QLNSDDIETRN
+276 QLNSDDFETRN
-287 DQITD
+287 DALND
-292 ALVRNSFEFEDTTLP
+292 ALVKNSFEFEDTTLP
-307 VKTTDPVQQNKHYQ
+307 VRTTDPVQQNKHYQ
-321 NLDVA
+321 NLDAA

-340 TVQGEPRRNT
+340 TVARGNIDIAPSEFKTIRYDDPRLDAVLET
-350 IDYATSSLPTN
+350 KASSMNMSWAIPL
-361 AKQIAL
+361 L
-367 RAKQDGID
+367 
-375 PSVALTISH
+375 
-384 IETGGKFNHTAQPP
+384 
-398 IGKDGKRLS
+398 
-407 SAYGLFQV
+407 
-415 LDDTWKNLGGKDKNS
+415 
-430 VDEQIRIGLKHI
+430 
-442 KQANNYIRKNL
+442 QAIRK
-453 GRDPVAHEQY
+453 
-463 LGHLLGPGGAVKV
+463 
-476 LKADPNRPL
+476 
-485 IDVVRSYDAKN
+485 
-496 ANAIVK
+496 
-502 NNGMSGMTVGEAINK
+502 
-517 WRNKWNQLS
+517 
-526 SRYGGETSTAYGM
+526 GGERSHNWQVSPKGAKSIMQIMPDTQKGLERNSGKKFDINNPSDATEMALLLVKEISDTYKTKDPKVIAAHYNGGFKNGKAMQNTGKPVSDETIKYVNNISNYLQNNNRSVAYGM
-539 DGSSYDFAYEVKDW
+539 DGSSYDFAYEVKDRA
-553 TDLVA
+553 DLVA
-558 SNDQLY
+558 SNDRLY

-595 KPELLGESPMLSNG
+595 KPELLGESYKLSDG

-686 AQFSATERAMS
+686 AQFSATERAIN

-892 ETPEEQAALDVIF
+892 ETTEEKAALNVIF

-955 NCALQFGAA
+955 NCALQFG

>member
-69 VSYSLKDVSTNEF
+69 VNYSLKDVSTNEF

-91 KREKARDNLVYGAI
+91 KREKARDNLVYGTI

-118 NIGVGVGDYLWRGAL
+118 NIGVGLGDYLWRGAL

-180 AIGTALPIGYGFKGS
+180 AVGTALPISYGFKGS

-202 ALSVGGATG
+202 TLSVGGATG

-222 LLKSNGYDKQ
+222 LLKSKGYDKQ

-253 FGGARYLGSRQNKL
+253 FGGARYLGSRQNQL
-267 DQDVDAEIN
+267 DKDVDAEIN
-276 QLNSDDIETRN
+276 QLNSDDFETRN
-287 DQITD
+287 DALND
-292 ALVRNSFEFEDTTLP
+292 ALVKNSFEFEDTTLP
-307 VKTTDPVQQNKHYQ
+307 VRTTDPVQQNKHYQ
-321 NLDVA
+321 NLDAA

-340 TVQGEPRRNT
+340 TVARGNIDIAPSEFKTIRYDDPRLDAVLET
-350 IDYATSSLPTN
+350 KASSMNMSWAIPL
-361 AKQIAL
+361 L
-367 RAKQDGID
+367 
-375 PSVALTISH
+375 
-384 IETGGKFNHTAQPP
+384 
-398 IGKDGKRLS
+398 
-407 SAYGLFQV
+407 
-415 LDDTWKNLGGKDKNS
+415 
-430 VDEQIRIGLKHI
+430 
-442 KQANNYIRKNL
+442 QAIRK
-453 GRDPVAHEQY
+453 
-463 LGHLLGPGGAVKV
+463 
-476 LKADPNRPL
+476 
-485 IDVVRSYDAKN
+485 
-496 ANAIVK
+496 
-502 NNGMSGMTVGEAINK
+502 
-517 WRNKWNQLS
+517 
-526 SRYGGETSTAYGM
+526 GGERSHNWQVSPKGAKSIMQIMPDTQKGLERNSGKKFDINNPSDATEMALLLVKEISDTYKTKDPKVIAAHYNGGFKNGKAMQNTGKPVSDETIKYVNNISNYLQNNNRSVAYGM
-539 DGSSYDFAYEVKDW
+539 DGSSYDFAYEFKDW
-553 TDLVA
+553 ADLVA
-558 SNDQLY
+558 SNDRLY

-595 KPELLGESPMLSNG
+595 KPELLGESYKLSDG

-863 SAKAISESINSEIQA
+863 SAKAISESINTEIQA

-892 ETPEEQAALDVIF
+892 ETTEEKAALNVIF

-955 NCALQFGAA
+955 NCALQFG

>member
-1 MTWYDTFADD
+1 MSNWLSDLSSENQQDF
-11 EQKSVEELQRKGITG
+11 EELNSKGLQHPDTRTNE
-26 KPTVQKE
+26 PSA
-33 VGIFDGAISSPFRG
+33 FSGAMSSPFRG
-47 MAIGLN
+47 AAIGLN

-82 IEPYEEFKA
+82 IEPYEEYKA
-91 KREKARDNLVYGAI
+91 KREKARDNLVYGTI
-105 ADLEDKDNTGIVG
+105 DKLEDKENTGVVG
-118 NIGVGVGDYLWRGAL
+118 RFGVGAGDYLFRSAL
-133 GVATGGTL
+133 GAATGGTL
-141 GAATLTG
+141 GAATFTG
-148 GSTGNYVYTDLTRKG
+148 GSTGNYIYTDLTRKG
-163 VDENTAL
+163 IDEDTAL
-170 KVAGVNAVGD
+170 QVAGVNAVGD
-180 AIGTALPIGYGFKGS
+180 AIGTALPMSYGFRGT
-195 GGLVADA
+195 GGIIKDA
-202 ALSVGGATG
+202 ALSVGGATA
-211 LNTGMQYASEQ
+211 LNTGVQYTSTQ
-222 LLKSNGYDKQ
+222 ILKAAGNEKE
-232 AKQYEVT
+232 AKQFEVT

-244 TDLLINSLM
+244 TDLALNALL
-253 FGGARYLGSRQNKL
+253 FGGARYLGSRQKQL
-267 DQDVDAEIN
+267 DQDVDTEIN
-276 QLNSDDIETRN
+276 QLNADDFETRN
-287 DQITD
+287 DQINDT
-292 ALVRNSFEFEDTTLP
+292 LVKNSFEFEDTSLP
-307 VKTTDPVQQNKHYQ
+307 VRTVDPVQQNNHYK
-321 NLDVA
+321 NLDAA
-326 TEQILKGQ
+326 TDQILKGQ
-334 PVSVPN
+334 TVSVPSR
-340 TVQGEPRRNT
+340 VEGEARKAT
-350 IDYATSSLPTN
+350 FDYANSSLPTN

-367 RAKQDGID
+367 RAKQDGVD

-384 IETGGKFNHTAQPP
+384 IETGGQFSHTAKNPT
-398 IGKDGKRLS
+398 S

-415 LDDTWKNLGGKDKNS
+415 LDDSWKNLGGKDRNN
-430 VDEQIRIGLKHI
+430 VEEQIRIGLKHI
-442 KQANNYIRKNL
+442 KQANSFIRKSL
-453 GRDPVAHEQY
+453 GREPVAHEQY

-476 LKADPNRPL
+476 LEADPNRPL
-485 IDVVRSYDAKN
+485 IDVIRSYDSKN

-502 NNGMSGMTVGEAINK
+502 NNGMSGMTVGQAIDK

-526 SRYGGETSTAYGM
+526 SRYGEPSTAYGM

-553 TDLVA
+553 ADLVA
-558 SNDQLY
+558 SNDRLY

-583 SRQQIERMADDL
+583 SRQQIERMANDL
-595 KPELLGESPMLSNG
+595 KPELLGESYKLSDG

-628 IGRAYDNGR
+628 IGKAYENGR
-637 ADAYREFVQNWANS
+637 AEAYREFIQNWANE

-686 AQFSATERAMS
+686 AQFSATERALS
-697 DVDRLP
+697 DADRLP
-703 DSTLLKINN
+703 DSTLLKINS
-712 DGSINIDGSMD
+712 DGAINIDGSMD
-723 YVRSFVDQ
+723 YIRSFVDQ

-741 TSDGRLSQ
+741 TGDGRLSQ

-806 RFENTISQDLAQAA
+806 RFDNSISKDLAQAA
-820 QKLTDLK
+820 QKLSDIK
-827 ANGLQ
+827 ANGQQ
-832 VRDYLNQGQ
+832 VRDYLDQGQ

-856 VFDNNRK
+856 VFDNNRN
-863 SAKAISESINSEIQA
+863 SAKAIGESISSEIQSV
-878 IENMGDPRQGSLFG
+878 ENMGDPRQGSLFG

-911 IAVSRINSMGEPEEF
+911 IAVNRINSMGEPEEF

-955 NCALQFGAA
+955 NCALQFG

>member
-1 MTWYDTFADD
+1 MSNWLSDLSSENQQDFEKLNSQGLQHPDTRSNDPG
-11 EQKSVEELQRKGITG
+11 V
-26 KPTVQKE
+26 
-33 VGIFDGAISSPFRG
+33 FDGAISSPFRG

-91 KREKARDNLVYGAI
+91 KREKARDNLVYGTI

-118 NIGVGVGDYLWRGAL
+118 NIGVGIGDYLWRGTL
-133 GVATGGTL
+133 GVATSGTL

-222 LLKSNGYDKQ
+222 LLKSKGYDKQ

-253 FGGARYLGSRQNKL
+253 FGGARYLGSRQNQL

-287 DQITD
+287 DQVND

-340 TVQGEPRRNT
+340 TVARGNIDIAPSEFKTIRYDDPRLDAVLERK
-350 IDYATSSLPTN
+350 ATSMNMSWAIPL
-361 AKQIAL
+361 L
-367 RAKQDGID
+367 
-375 PSVALTISH
+375 
-384 IETGGKFNHTAQPP
+384 
-398 IGKDGKRLS
+398 
-407 SAYGLFQV
+407 
-415 LDDTWKNLGGKDKNS
+415 
-430 VDEQIRIGLKHI
+430 
-442 KQANNYIRKNL
+442 QAIRK
-453 GRDPVAHEQY
+453 
-463 LGHLLGPGGAVKV
+463 
-476 LKADPNRPL
+476 
-485 IDVVRSYDAKN
+485 
-496 ANAIVK
+496 
-502 NNGMSGMTVGEAINK
+502 
-517 WRNKWNQLS
+517 
-526 SRYGGETSTAYGM
+526 GGERSHNWQVSPKGAKSIMQIMPDTQKGLERNSGKKFDINNPSDATEMALLLVKEISETYKTKDPKVIAAHYNGGFKNGKAMQNTGKPVSDETIKYVNNISNYLQNNNRSVAYGM

-553 TDLVA
+553 ADLVA
-558 SNDQLY
+558 SNDRLY

-820 QKLTDLK
+820 QKLSDIK
-827 ANGLQ
+827 ANGQ
-832 VRDYLNQGQ
+832 TVHDYLNQGQ

-863 SAKAISESINSEIQA
+863 SAKAISEAINSEVQA
-878 IENMGDPRQGSLFG
+878 VENMGDPRQGSLFG
-892 ETPEEQAALDVIF
+892 ETTEEKAALNVIF

>member
-1 MTWYDTFADD
+1 MSNWLSDISSSTQQDFEKTNSQGLQHPDTRPN
-11 EQKSVEELQRKGITG
+11 EPGV
-26 KPTVQKE
+26 
-33 VGIFDGAISSPFRG
+33 FDGAISSPIRG
-47 MAIGLN
+47 MAVGLN
-53 KVGDAISAPI
+53 KVGDVLSAPI

-82 IEPYEEFKA
+82 IEPYAEYKA
-91 KREKARDNLVYGAI
+91 KREKARDDLVYGTI

-180 AIGTALPIGYGFKGS
+180 AVGTALPISYGFKGS

-202 ALSVGGATG
+202 TLSVGGATG

-222 LLKSNGYDKQ
+222 LLKSKGYDKQ

-287 DQITD
+287 DQVND

-307 VKTTDPVQQNKHYQ
+307 VQTTDPVQQNKHYQ
-321 NLDVA
+321 NLDAA

-384 IETGGKFNHTAQPP
+384 IETGGKFNHTAQNPT
-398 IGKDGKRLS
+398 S

-415 LDDTWKNLGGKDKNS
+415 LDDSWKNLGGKDRNN

-476 LKADPNRPL
+476 LKADPSRPL

-496 ANAIVK
+496 ADAIVK

-595 KPELLGESPMLSNG
+595 KPELLGESYKLSDG

-686 AQFSATERAMS
+686 AQFSAT
-697 DVDRLP
+697 
-703 DSTLLKINN
+703 
-712 DGSINIDGSMD
+712 
-723 YVRSFVDQ
+723 
-731 LPQSERGSVI
+731 ERGSVI

-863 SAKAISESINSEIQA
+863 SAKAISESISSEIQT

-892 ETPEEQAALDVIF
+892 ETPEEKAALDVIF

>member
-91 KREKARDNLVYGAI
+91 KREKARDNLVYGTI

-133 GVATGGTL
+133 GVATSGTL

-202 ALSVGGATG
+202 TLSVGGATG

-276 QLNSDDIETRN
+276 QLNSDDFETRN
-287 DQITD
+287 DVLND
-292 ALVRNSFEFEDTTLP
+292 ALVKNSFEFEDTTLP
-307 VKTTDPVQQNKHYQ
+307 VRTTDPVQQNKHYQ
-321 NLDVA
+321 NLDAA

-340 TVQGEPRRNT
+340 TVARGNIDIAPSEFKTIRYDDPRLDAVLET
-350 IDYATSSLPTN
+350 KASSMNMSWAIPL
-361 AKQIAL
+361 L
-367 RAKQDGID
+367 
-375 PSVALTISH
+375 
-384 IETGGKFNHTAQPP
+384 
-398 IGKDGKRLS
+398 
-407 SAYGLFQV
+407 
-415 LDDTWKNLGGKDKNS
+415 
-430 VDEQIRIGLKHI
+430 
-442 KQANNYIRKNL
+442 QAIRK
-453 GRDPVAHEQY
+453 
-463 LGHLLGPGGAVKV
+463 
-476 LKADPNRPL
+476 
-485 IDVVRSYDAKN
+485 
-496 ANAIVK
+496 
-502 NNGMSGMTVGEAINK
+502 
-517 WRNKWNQLS
+517 
-526 SRYGGETSTAYGM
+526 GGERSHNWQVSPKGAKSIMQIMPDTQKGLERNSGKKFDINNPSDATEMALLLVKEISDTYKTKDPKVIAAHYNGGFKNGKAMQNTGKPVSDETIKYVNNISNYLQNNNRSVAYGM

-553 TDLVA
+553 ADLVA
-558 SNDQLY
+558 SNDRLY

-595 KPELLGESPMLSNG
+595 KPELLGESYKLSDG

-671 VDRVAFSRLA
+671 VDRVAFARLA

>member
-82 IEPYEEFKA
+82 IEPYEEYKA
-91 KREKARDNLVYGAI
+91 KREKARDNLVYGTI
-105 ADLEDKDNTGIVG
+105 ADLEDKENTGLVG

-180 AIGTALPIGYGFKGS
+180 AIGTALPISYGFKGS
-195 GGLVADA
+195 GGLVGDA
-202 ALSVGGATG
+202 ALSIGGATG

-222 LLKSNGYDKQ
+222 ILKSEGYDKQ

-239 GESVA
+239 GESLA
-244 TDLLINSLM
+244 TDLLINALM
-253 FGGARYLGSRQNKL
+253 FGGARYLGNRQNKL
-267 DQDVDAEIN
+267 DSEVDTEIN
-276 QLNSDDIETRN
+276 QLNADDLETQN
-287 DQITD
+287 DQLSD

-307 VKTTDPVQQNKHYQ
+307 VQTTDPVQQNKHYQ
-321 NLDVA
+321 NLDAA

-340 TVQGEPRRNT
+340 KVQGEPRRNT
-350 IDYATSSLPTN
+350 IDYANSSLPTN

-367 RAKQDGID
+367 RAKQDGVD

-384 IETGGKFNHTAQPP
+384 IETGGQFSHTAKNPT
-398 IGKDGKRLS
+398 S

-415 LDDTWKNLGGKDKNS
+415 LDDSWKNLGGKDRNN

-442 KQANNYIRKNL
+442 KQANSYIRKNL
-453 GRDPVAHEQY
+453 GREPVAHEQY

-476 LKADPNRPL
+476 LEADPNRPL
-485 IDVVRSYDAKN
+485 IDVVRSYDKKN
-496 ANAIVK
+496 ADAIVK
-502 NNGMSGMTVGEAINK
+502 NNGMAGMTVGQAINK

-526 SRYGGETSTAYGM
+526 SRYGEASPAYGM

-553 TDLVA
+553 GDLIA
-558 SNDQLY
+558 SNDRLY

-583 SRQQIERMADDL
+583 SRQQIESMADDL
-595 KPELLGESPMLSNG
+595 KPELLGESYKLSDG
-609 APIIGPDNVV
+609 APIIGPDNVI

-628 IGRAYDNGR
+628 IGKAYENGR
-637 ADAYREFVQNWANS
+637 ASAYKDFVNNWANQ
-651 RGMDISGLNQPV
+651 RGMDITGMKQPV

-671 VDRVAFSRLA
+671 VDRVQFARLA

-697 DVDRLP
+697 DSDRLP
-703 DSTLLKINN
+703 DSTLLKINS

-741 TSDGRLSQ
+741 TGDGRLSQ

-806 RFENTISQDLAQAA
+806 RFENSISKDLAQAA
-820 QKLTDLK
+820 QKLSDIK
-827 ANGLQ
+827 ANGQ
-832 VRDYLNQGQ
+832 TVRDYLDQGQ
-841 LIDDGLSDGARRFLE
+841 LIDDGLSDGARKFLE

-863 SAKAISESINSEIQA
+863 STKAIGESISSEIQA

-892 ETPEEQAALDVIF
+892 DTPEGQAALDVIF

-911 IAVSRINSMGEPEEF
+911 IAVNRINSLGETEEF

-934 AELEAEIKQS
+934 AELEAEIKQADM
-944 EQDILAAQTAL
+944 DILATQAAL
-955 NCALQFGAA
+955 NCALQFG

>member
-1 MTWYDTFADD
+1 MSNWLSDLSSETQQDFEKLNSQGLQHPDTRPN
-11 EQKSVEELQRKGITG
+11 EPGV
-26 KPTVQKE
+26 
-33 VGIFDGAISSPFRG
+33 FDGAISSPFRG

-91 KREKARDNLVYGAI
+91 KREKARDNLVYGTI

-118 NIGVGVGDYLWRGAL
+118 NIGVGIGDYLWRGAL

-180 AIGTALPIGYGFKGS
+180 AVGTALPISYGFKGS

-202 ALSVGGATG
+202 TLSVGGATG

-222 LLKSNGYDKQ
+222 LLKSKGYDKQ

-253 FGGARYLGSRQNKL
+253 FGGARYLGSRQNQL
-267 DQDVDAEIN
+267 DKDVDAEIN
-276 QLNSDDIETRN
+276 QLNSDDFETRN
-287 DQITD
+287 DALND
-292 ALVRNSFEFEDTTLP
+292 ALVKNSFEFEDTTLP
-307 VKTTDPVQQNKHYQ
+307 VRTTGPVQQNKHYQ
-321 NLDVA
+321 NLDAA

-340 TVQGEPRRNT
+340 TVARGNIDIAPSEFKTIRYDDPRLDAVLET
-350 IDYATSSLPTN
+350 KASSMNMSWAIPL
-361 AKQIAL
+361 L
-367 RAKQDGID
+367 
-375 PSVALTISH
+375 
-384 IETGGKFNHTAQPP
+384 
-398 IGKDGKRLS
+398 
-407 SAYGLFQV
+407 
-415 LDDTWKNLGGKDKNS
+415 
-430 VDEQIRIGLKHI
+430 
-442 KQANNYIRKNL
+442 QAIRK
-453 GRDPVAHEQY
+453 
-463 LGHLLGPGGAVKV
+463 
-476 LKADPNRPL
+476 
-485 IDVVRSYDAKN
+485 
-496 ANAIVK
+496 
-502 NNGMSGMTVGEAINK
+502 
-517 WRNKWNQLS
+517 
-526 SRYGGETSTAYGM
+526 GGERSHNWQVSPKGAKSIMQIMPDTQKGLERNSGKKFDINNPSDATEMALLLVKEISDTYKTKDPKVIAAHYNGGFKNGKAMQNTGKPVSDETIKYVNNISNYLQNNNRSVAYGM
-539 DGSSYDFAYEVKDW
+539 DGSSYDFAYEFKDW
-553 TDLVA
+553 ADLVA
-558 SNDQLY
+558 SNDRLY

-595 KPELLGESPMLSNG
+595 KPELLGESYKLSDG

-863 SAKAISESINSEIQA
+863 SAKAISESINTEIQA

-892 ETPEEQAALDVIF
+892 ETTEEKAALNVIF

-955 NCALQFGAA
+955 NCALQFG

>member
-11 EQKSVEELQRKGITG
+11 EQKSVEELQRKGNTG

-91 KREKARDNLVYGAI
+91 KREKARDNLVYGTI

-133 GVATGGTL
+133 GVATSGTL

-476 LKADPNRPL
+476 LKADPSRPL

-496 ANAIVK
+496 ADAIVK

-526 SRYGGETSTAYGM
+526 SRYGGETSTAYG
-539 DGSSYDFAYEVKDW
+539 
-553 TDLVA
+553 
-558 SNDQLY
+558 
-564 GVNPLYPSELQ
+564 
-575 PRDRTREA
+575 
-583 SRQQIERMADDL
+583 
-595 KPELLGESPMLSNG
+595 
-609 APIIGPDNVV
+609 
-619 ESGNGRTLA
+619 
-628 IGRAYDNGR
+628 
-637 ADAYREFVQNWANS
+637 
-651 RGMDISGLNQPV
+651 
-663 LVRTRLSD
+663 
-671 VDRVAFSRLA
+671 
-681 NESDV
+681 
-686 AQFSATERAMS
+686 
-697 DVDRLP
+697 
-703 DSTLLKINN
+703 
-712 DGSINIDGSMD
+712 
-723 YVRSFVDQ
+723 
-731 LPQSERGSVI
+731 
-741 TSDGRLSQ
+741 
-749 EGKRRI
+749 
-755 ESAIVQRAYGDS
+755 
-767 NLVTRLSENL
+767 
-777 DDDSKNVLNALLRAA
+777 
-792 PQLSQLNDLVKQGG
+792 
-806 RFENTISQDLAQAA
+806 
-820 QKLTDLK
+820 
-827 ANGLQ
+827 
-832 VRDYLNQGQ
+832 
-841 LIDDGLSDGARRFLE
+841 
-856 VFDNNRK
+856 
-863 SAKAISESINSEIQA
+863 
-878 IENMGDPRQGSLFG
+878 
-892 ETPEEQAALDVIF
+892 
-905 SNPDQP
+905 
-911 IAVSRINSMGEPEEF
+911 
-926 TMTLRDYH
+926 
-934 AELEAEIKQS
+934 
-944 EQDILAAQTAL
+944 
-955 NCALQFGAA
+955 

>member
-1 MTWYDTFADD
+1 
-11 EQKSVEELQRKGITG
+11 
-26 KPTVQKE
+26 
-33 VGIFDGAISSPFRG
+33 
-47 MAIGLN
+47 MAT
-53 KVGDAISAPI
+53 S
-63 DAVVDR
+63 
-69 VSYSLKDVSTNEF
+69 
-82 IEPYEEFKA
+82 
-91 KREKARDNLVYGAI
+91 
-105 ADLEDKDNTGIVG
+105 
-118 NIGVGVGDYLWRGAL
+118 
-133 GVATGGTL
+133 GTL

-180 AIGTALPIGYGFKGS
+180 AVGTALPISYGFKGS

-202 ALSVGGATG
+202 TLSVGGATG

-222 LLKSNGYDKQ
+222 LLKSKGYDKQ

-276 QLNSDDIETRN
+276 QLNSDDFETRN
-287 DQITD
+287 DALND
-292 ALVRNSFEFEDTTLP
+292 ALVKNSFEFEDTTLP
-307 VKTTDPVQQNKHYQ
+307 VQTTDPVQQNKHYQ
-321 NLDVA
+321 NLDAA

-340 TVQGEPRRNT
+340 TVARGNIDIAPSEFKTIRYDDPRLDAVLERK
-350 IDYATSSLPTN
+350 ATSMNMSWAIPL
-361 AKQIAL
+361 L
-367 RAKQDGID
+367 
-375 PSVALTISH
+375 
-384 IETGGKFNHTAQPP
+384 
-398 IGKDGKRLS
+398 
-407 SAYGLFQV
+407 
-415 LDDTWKNLGGKDKNS
+415 
-430 VDEQIRIGLKHI
+430 
-442 KQANNYIRKNL
+442 QAIRK
-453 GRDPVAHEQY
+453 
-463 LGHLLGPGGAVKV
+463 
-476 LKADPNRPL
+476 
-485 IDVVRSYDAKN
+485 
-496 ANAIVK
+496 
-502 NNGMSGMTVGEAINK
+502 
-517 WRNKWNQLS
+517 
-526 SRYGGETSTAYGM
+526 GGERSHNWQVSPKGAKSIMQIMPDTQKGLERNSGKKFDINNPSDATEMALLLVKEISDTYKTKDPKVIAAHYNGGFKNGKAMQNTGKPVSDETIKYVNNISNYLQNNNRSVAYGM

-553 TDLVA
+553 ADLVA

-671 VDRVAFSRLA
+671 VDRVAFARLA

-911 IAVSRINSMGEPEEF
+911 IAVSRINSKGEPEEF

>member
-1 MTWYDTFADD
+1 MSNWLSDLSSETQQDFEKLNSQGLQHPDTRPN
-11 EQKSVEELQRKGITG
+11 EPGV
-26 KPTVQKE
+26 
-33 VGIFDGAISSPFRG
+33 FDGAISSPFRG

-91 KREKARDNLVYGAI
+91 KREKARDNLVYGTI

-118 NIGVGVGDYLWRGAL
+118 NIGVGIGDYLWRGAL

-180 AIGTALPIGYGFKGS
+180 AVGTALPISYGFKGS

-222 LLKSNGYDKQ
+222 LLKSKGYDKQ

-276 QLNSDDIETRN
+276 QLNSDDFETRN
-287 DQITD
+287 DALND
-292 ALVRNSFEFEDTTLP
+292 ALVKNSFEFEDTTLP
-307 VKTTDPVQQNKHYQ
+307 VRTTDPVQQNKHYQ
-321 NLDVA
+321 NLDAA

-340 TVQGEPRRNT
+340 TVARGNIDIAPSEFKTIRYDDPRLDAVLET
-350 IDYATSSLPTN
+350 KASSMNMSWAIPL
-361 AKQIAL
+361 L
-367 RAKQDGID
+367 
-375 PSVALTISH
+375 
-384 IETGGKFNHTAQPP
+384 
-398 IGKDGKRLS
+398 
-407 SAYGLFQV
+407 
-415 LDDTWKNLGGKDKNS
+415 
-430 VDEQIRIGLKHI
+430 
-442 KQANNYIRKNL
+442 QAIRK
-453 GRDPVAHEQY
+453 
-463 LGHLLGPGGAVKV
+463 
-476 LKADPNRPL
+476 
-485 IDVVRSYDAKN
+485 
-496 ANAIVK
+496 
-502 NNGMSGMTVGEAINK
+502 
-517 WRNKWNQLS
+517 
-526 SRYGGETSTAYGM
+526 GGERSHNWQVSPKGAKSIMQIMPDTQKGLERNSGKKFDINNPSDATEMALLLVKEISDTYKTKDPKVIAAHYNGGFKNGKAMQNTGKPVSDETIKYVNNISNYLQNNNRSVAYGM
-539 DGSSYDFAYEVKDW
+539 DGSSYDFAYEVKDRA
-553 TDLVA
+553 DLVA
-558 SNDQLY
+558 SNDRLY

-595 KPELLGESPMLSNG
+595 KPELLGESYKLSDG

-686 AQFSATERAMS
+686 AQFSATERAMN

-892 ETPEEQAALDVIF
+892 ETTEEKAALNVIF

-955 NCALQFGAA
+955 NCALQFG